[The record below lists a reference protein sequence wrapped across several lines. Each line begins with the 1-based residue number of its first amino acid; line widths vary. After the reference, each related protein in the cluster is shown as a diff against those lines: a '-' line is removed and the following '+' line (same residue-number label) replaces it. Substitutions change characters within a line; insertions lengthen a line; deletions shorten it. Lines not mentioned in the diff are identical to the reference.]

1 MDDTKWLIAREVPG
15 LRRYARALVRDRDR
29 ADDLVQECLERAL
42 RKQHLWRRIGTM
54 RGWLLKI
61 LYNTHVNL
69 IRRHRRTP
77 EITPLEDASVTQQAR
92 QVGHL
97 QVQEMARALDGLPA
111 AQRETLL
118 LVVLEGLSYEEAACV
133 LDVPVG
139 TVRSR
144 ISRAREALQSLK
156 LDETRPAAMR
166 PVTLRP
172 VTLRRVK

>member
-1 MDDTKWLIAREVPG
+1 MDDTEWLITREVPG

-42 RKQHLWRRIGTM
+42 RKRHLWRRIGTM

-61 LYNTHVNL
+61 LYNAHVNL
-69 IRRHRRTP
+69 IRSHRRTP
-77 EITPLEDASVTQQAR
+77 ETTPLGDVSVTQPAR
-92 QVGHL
+92 QFGHMQL
-97 QVQEMARALDGLPA
+97 QEMARALDELPA
-111 AQRETLL
+111 LQRETLL

-144 ISRAREALQSLK
+144 ISRAREALQSLS
-156 LDETRPAAMR
+156 LDETRPAAVR
-166 PVTLRP
+166 SG
-172 VTLRRVK
+172 TLRRVK